1 MTMTDKNE
9 QQLVIC
15 AIGQDRKGLVSQL
28 SSAIVE
34 SGANI
39 LDSRM
44 TILGGEFAIL
54 ILVTAAWNSLAKLEQ
69 QLPGLGEELG
79 LTLISKRTTA
89 TAQTEA
95 AIPYHVEVVAIDQP
109 GIVKVIAGF
118 FSDQGVNIYDLN
130 TVGYQAAHTGT
141 PLFSISMTI
150 NVPAKLSL
158 SELRER
164 FLILCDEQNI
174 DGIIEP
180 LK

>member
-1 MTMTDKNE
+1 MTDKSE
-9 QQLVIC
+9 QQLVIS

-28 SSAIVE
+28 SSAIVDN
-34 SGANI
+34 GANI

-69 QLPGLGEELG
+69 QLPSLGQELG

-89 TAQTEA
+89 TLHTEA

-109 GIVKVIAGF
+109 GIVKQIAGF
-118 FSDQGVNIYDLN
+118 FSDQGINIYDLN

-150 NVPAKLSL
+150 NVPAELSL

-164 FLILCDEQNI
+164 FFSLCDQQNI

-180 LK
+180 IK